1 MQIRFTG
8 RNIDVTP
15 ALKTF
20 TEEKMA
26 RLNHRDSKITNL
38 DVTIHLENVTH
49 IAEATLHTNTGT
61 IHATAKAD
69 DMYAAIEMLADKLLV
84 QVTKHKEKQDDHHRS
99 N

>member
-1 MQIRFTG
+1 MQIQFTG
-8 RNIDVTP
+8 RNIAVTQ
-15 ALKTF
+15 ALKDF

-26 RLNHRDSKITNL
+26 RLNHRDSKITKL

-49 IAEATLHTNTGT
+49 VAEATVHTNYGP

-69 DMYAAIEMLADKLLV
+69 DMYAAIEMLADKLLT